1 MQVVAA
7 LHGMV
12 AAKSIHVVK
21 NFAPNVPTTVIG
33 DRYRV
38 EHIISNFVSN
48 ACKFSPRGGEVV
60 VSVTSRNAGAFA
72 EVTVTVS
79 DQGCGI
85 SPENQ
90 EKLFRNFVQIRPS
103 ALQKGQGSGLG
114 LALCKAIVDLHEGS
128 KIGVR
133 SEEGRGSSFYFTI
146 RFPVDAPRVGG
157 GGGGA
162 AYAPN
167 TATAT
172 TASLLQAVPSG
183 YGTGP

>member
-1 MQVVAA
+1 M
-7 LHGMV
+7 
-12 AAKSIHVVK
+12 
-21 NFAPNVPTTVIG
+21 PPRT
-33 DRYRV
+33 
-38 EHIISNFVSN
+38 
-48 ACKFSPRGGEVV
+48 RGGADGYSDVTVV
-60 VSVTSRNAGAFA
+60 VT
-72 EVTVTVS
+72 

-103 ALQKGQGSGLG
+103 TLQKGQGSGLG

-157 GGGGA
+157 GGGA

-172 TASLLQAVPSG
+172 TASLLRAAPSG
-183 YGTGP
+183 YGTGR